1 MELTKDKGF
10 FKNFFS
16 LYVMIVLQNVI
27 VLGVNLADNIM
38 VGAYN
43 EISLSG
49 VSAVNQVQFVFQQIT
64 MGLSDALVVNASQY
78 WGQKRTSPIKSLA
91 VGALII
97 GSSVGL
103 ILFLAASFFPRQMV
117 GIFTP
122 SEAIIDEG
130 VKYLSIIKYTYLVFA
145 VTNLLL
151 ALLRAVETVKVSF
164 YISIVTFVVNCSINY
179 LLIGGN
185 LGAPEMGVHGAA
197 IGTLTARIIE
207 LCIVICY
214 LAFADKKLKL
224 RLREL
229 LHPEKPYFTDYF
241 KRCGYFITV
250 AAMFGVSTAL
260 QTVILGHLNDAA
272 IAANSVASTLFQVLK
287 VASVGAASATA
298 VIIGKTIGKGET
310 QKLKGYVNTLQ
321 LMFVGIGLVTSALL
335 FILRFPILSLYDL
348 EPATK
353 LMAEQFILVLCV
365 TCIGTSYQMPVN
377 IGIIRGG
384 GDSRFVFIND
394 LISIWGIVLPVS
406 FLAAFVWELDPY
418 IIVFLLNA
426 DQIFKCGAAFIRCN
440 SYKWIKKLTR

>member
-1 MELTKDKGF
+1 MILTKEKAF

-43 EISLSG
+43 ETALSG
-49 VSAVNQVQFVFQQIT
+49 VAAVNQIQFVFQQIT
-64 MGLSDALVVNASQY
+64 MGLADALVVNASQY

-97 GSSVGL
+97 GACVGVF
-103 ILFLAASFFPRQMV
+103 LFVCATVAPHRMV
-117 GIFTP
+117 AIFTD
-122 SEAIIDEG
+122 SGEIIAEG
-130 VKYLSIIKYTYLVFA
+130 VKYLGIIKYTYLIFA
-145 VTNLLL
+145 ITNLLL
-151 ALLRAVETVKVSF
+151 ALLRAVETVRVAF
-164 YISIVTFVVNCSINY
+164 YISICTFFINCSINFV
-179 LLIGGN
+179 LIEGRF
-185 LGAPEMGVHGAA
+185 GAPRMGVRGAA
-197 IGTLTARIIE
+197 VGTLVARIVE
-207 LCIVICY
+207 LAVVIFY

-224 RLREL
+224 KISEI
-229 LHPEKPYFTDYF
+229 LHPEKTYTADYF
-241 KRCGYFITV
+241 KRCGYFVVV
-250 AAMFGVSTAL
+250 AAMFGISTAL
-260 QTVILGHLNDAA
+260 QTVILGHINDAA
-272 IAANSVASTLFQVLK
+272 IAANSAASTLFQVLK

-298 VIIGKTIGKGET
+298 VIIGKTIGKGEL

-321 LMFVGIGLVTSALL
+321 LMFVCIGLITSALL
-335 FILRFPILSLYDL
+335 FALRLPILSLYDL
-348 EPATK
+348 KDTTK
-353 LMAEQFILVLCV
+353 AMAEQFILVLCV

-406 FLAAFVWELDPY
+406 FLAAFVWKLEPF

-426 DQIFKCGAAFIRCN
+426 DQIFKCAAASIRCN
-440 SYKWIKKLTR
+440 SYKWIKKLTK

>member
-1 MELTKDKGF
+1 MELTKDKSF

-91 VGALII
+91 VGALVI
-97 GSSVGL
+97 GSAVGIL
-103 ILFLAASFFPRQMV
+103 LFLAASFFPRQMV

-122 SEAIIDEG
+122 SKAIIDEG
-130 VKYLSIIKYTYLVFA
+130 VKYLSIIKYTYLIFA

-151 ALLRAVETVKVSF
+151 ALLRAVETVRVSF

-185 LGAPEMGVHGAA
+185 LGAPEMGVYGAA
-197 IGTLTARIIE
+197 IGTLVARIIE

-214 LAFADKKLKL
+214 LAFVDKKLKL
-224 RLREL
+224 RISEL
-229 LHPEKPYFTDYF
+229 LHPEKPYFNDYF
-241 KRCGYFITV
+241 KRCGYFVIV

-298 VIIGKTIGKGET
+298 VIIGKTIGKGEIH
-310 QKLKGYVNTLQ
+310 KLKGYVNTLQ

-335 FILRFPILSLYDL
+335 FVLRFPILSLYDL

-353 LMAEQFILVLCV
+353 AMAEQFILVLCV

-384 GDSRFVFIND
+384 GDSKFVFIND

-406 FLAAFVWELDPY
+406 FLAAFAWGLEPY
-418 IIVFLLNA
+418 IIVLLLNA
-426 DQIFKCGAAFIRCN
+426 DQIFKCAAAFIRCN